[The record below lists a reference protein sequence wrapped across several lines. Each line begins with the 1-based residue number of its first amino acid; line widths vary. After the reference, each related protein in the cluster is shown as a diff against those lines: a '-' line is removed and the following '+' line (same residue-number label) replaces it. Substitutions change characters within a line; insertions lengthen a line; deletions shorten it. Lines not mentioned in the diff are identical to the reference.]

1 MKQEFIFF
9 ISLLSLFTCQS
20 LGLFK
25 EQFLLEIN
33 KFKPSLKDK
42 NLEKIIVKIAQLYTV
57 EYSHTVKT
65 VDLKNIMKTCNLDFE
80 IKLVQSDPL
89 PASNHQIN
97 HINIG
102 GRLIPG
108 QTPKYKNFWAAT
120 IGVVIKNNGEF
131 NSVYSLMYKLK
142 VDFNKATFMKT
153 AGLDLTSVDER
164 VLVNYIIYNQCLKIY
179 NKELLPVKSA
189 ELKTSS

>member
-1 MKQEFIFF
+1 
-9 ISLLSLFTCQS
+9 
-20 LGLFK
+20 
-25 EQFLLEIN
+25 
-33 KFKPSLKDK
+33 
-42 NLEKIIVKIAQLYTV
+42 
-57 EYSHTVKT
+57 
-65 VDLKNIMKTCNLDFE
+65 MKTCNLDFE

-89 PASNHQIN
+89 PASDHQIN

-102 GRLIPG
+102 GLLIPG
-108 QTPKYKNFWAAT
+108 QKPKYKNFWAAT

-142 VDFNKATFMKT
+142 VDFNKVTFMKT
-153 AGLDLTSVDER
+153 AGLDLTNVDER

-179 NKELLPVKSA
+179 NEELLPVKSA

>member
-1 MKQEFIFF
+1 MKQEFILF
-9 ISLLSLFTCQS
+9 IALLSLFTCQS

-42 NLEKIIVKIAQLYTV
+42 NLEKIIVKFAQLYTV

-89 PASNHQIN
+89 PASDHQIN

-131 NSVYSLMYKLK
+131 NSVYSLMYRLK
-142 VDFNKATFMKT
+142 VDFNKDTFMKT

-164 VLVNYIIYNQCLKIY
+164 VLVNYIIYNQCLEIY

>member
-1 MKQEFIFF
+1 MKQEFILF
-9 ISLLSLFTCQS
+9 LALWSLFACQS

-42 NLEKIIVKIAQLYTV
+42 SLEKMILKFVQLYTV

-80 IKLVQSDPL
+80 INLVQSDPL
-89 PASNHQIN
+89 PASDHQIN

-102 GRLIPG
+102 GLLIPG
-108 QTPKYKNFWAAT
+108 QTPNYKNFWAAT

-131 NSVYSLMYKLK
+131 NSVYSLMYNLK
-142 VDFNKATFMKT
+142 VDFNKVTFMKT
-153 AGLDLTSVDER
+153 SGLDLTSVDER
-164 VLVNYIIYNQCLKIY
+164 VLVSYIIYNQCLKIY
-179 NKELLPVKSA
+179 NEELLPVKSA
-189 ELKTSS
+189 ELKSSS

>member
-1 MKQEFIFF
+1 MKQKFILF
-9 ISLLSLFTCQS
+9 IALLSLFTCQS

-25 EQFLLEIN
+25 EQFLFEIN

-42 NLEKIIVKIAQLYTV
+42 NLEKIIVKFAQLYNV

-89 PASNHQIN
+89 PASDHQIN
-97 HINIG
+97 HIKIG

-142 VDFNKATFMKT
+142 VDFNKITFMKT

>member
-1 MKQEFIFF
+1 MKQEFILF
-9 ISLLSLFTCQS
+9 ISLLPLFTCQS

-42 NLEKIIVKIAQLYTV
+42 NLEKIIVKFAQLYTV

-102 GRLIPG
+102 GLLIPG
-108 QTPKYKNFWAAT
+108 QKPKYRNFWAAT

-131 NSVYSLMYKLK
+131 NSVYSLMYRLK
-142 VDFNKATFMKT
+142 VDFNKVTFMKT
-153 AGLDLTSVDER
+153 AGLDLTNVDER

-179 NKELLPVKSA
+179 NEELLPVKSA
-189 ELKTSS
+189 KLKTSS

>member
-1 MKQEFIFF
+1 MKQEFILF
-9 ISLLSLFTCQS
+9 IALLSLFTCQS

-25 EQFLLEIN
+25 EQFLFEIN

-42 NLEKIIVKIAQLYTV
+42 NLEKIIVKFAQLYTV

-108 QTPKYKNFWAAT
+108 QTPKYK
-120 IGVVIKNNGEF
+120 
-131 NSVYSLMYKLK
+131 KLL
-142 VDFNKATFMKT
+142 
-153 AGLDLTSVDER
+153 GC
-164 VLVNYIIYNQCLKIY
+164 NYRSCY
-179 NKELLPVKSA
+179 
-189 ELKTSS
+189 